1 MYPTVYDERVAGEII
16 LVRKSLPPSCEVFIA
31 QQKVIRKRMLQVTC
45 FYRYI
50 QVSTSIGSI
59 YTRALY
65 HIQQLMYLLKI
76 SVLHSLLNGDI
87 KKDNICPKWW
97 VPVAERILGGIISV
111 GGIDKNLRTALIM
124 QD

>member
-50 QVSTSIGSI
+50 QVTSHVFLQVHTGKHE
-59 YTRALY
+59 YT
-65 HIQQLMYLLKI
+65 IK
-76 SVLHSLLNGDI
+76 LH
-87 KKDNICPKWW
+87 
-97 VPVAERILGGIISV
+97 EGIIPYTTVPSLTEL
-111 GGIDKNLRTALIM
+111 INLCLSSAQVPQIWKHTNVMPHHQIPR
-124 QD
+124 